1 MRRPRFALIATTAI
15 ASAAL
20 LAGCASTTT
29 EEPEVTAAVGG
40 DIPDLRAEAP
50 VPAPEQTTAPTPEPQ
65 PMPEG
70 YGYAFDDGGVL
81 SVVLPQDWA
90 VDGRPF
96 TTSDGREWASI
107 TAAPDLANYATDWN
121 VAGLEFGGT
130 PMGQQLGDDV
140 TTAFL
145 NDLAAP
151 LAASCQVAKQAEPY
165 NDGLYAGFFSTFGNC
180 NGGDTFGIV
189 VVAQDPEFSHF
200 VYLRGKFVSEQD
212 KGDTFNL
219 IFTTFQSTQGL
230 EQASDD
236 EDRAFVPGR

>member
-1 MRRPRFALIATTAI
+1 MGVHHRGARPRELRDRLERRGPRVRRHAHGPAL
-15 ASAAL
+15 
-20 LAGCASTTT
+20 
-29 EEPEVTAAVGG
+29 E
-40 DIPDLRAEAP
+40 
-50 VPAPEQTTAPTPEPQ
+50 
-65 PMPEG
+65 
-70 YGYAFDDGGVL
+70 
-81 SVVLPQDWA
+81 
-90 VDGRPF
+90 
-96 TTSDGREWASI
+96 
-107 TAAPDLANYATDWN
+107 
-121 VAGLEFGGT
+121 
-130 PMGQQLGDDV
+130 DDV